1 MNLQRRAFISAL
13 LFGLCVWQTSPSY
26 AAEPGKSKT
35 VRLLT
40 VGNSFSRDA
49 MTFLPD
55 IVAADG
61 NELILHQAVIGGSS
75 PQQHLDK
82 ARLHESD
89 AKDPAGLYATGKS
102 LKEHLLAEPW
112 DVITIQQASI
122 KSHDAAT
129 YRPAAAELCEYI
141 RRYAPNSEIVLHQ
154 TWAYR
159 VDDPRFSIA
168 DPEPGEPRTQRE
180 MYEGLTRAYDEI
192 AAELKVRVVPV
203 GDAMF
208 AADGDA
214 TWGYRHDKS
223 FDPKKAK
230 HPQLPDQ
237 THSLHVGWR
246 WSSTTATTKSARPT
260 LRIDGHHA
268 SAAGQYLAGCVF
280 YEFLYGT
287 SVVGNKFMPPKL
299 EEKYVR
305 FLQETAHAA
314 MAKRRGS

>member
-1 MNLQRRAFISAL
+1 MNLQRRAFFSAL
-13 LFGLCVWQTSPSY
+13 LLGLVARQALPSH
-26 AAEPGKSKT
+26 AAEPREPKT

-61 NELILHQAVIGGSS
+61 NQLVLHQAIIGGSS

-102 LKEHLLAEPW
+102 LKEHLLAESW

-141 RRYAPNSEIVLHQ
+141 HRYAPNSEIVLHQ

-159 VDDPRFSIA
+159 VDDPRFSVV

-208 AADGDA
+208 AADSDA
-214 TWGYRHDKS
+214 TWGYRTDKL
-223 FDPKKAK
+223 FDPKKAD

-246 WSSTTATTKSARPT
+246 WSASTKNKAARPS
-260 LRIDGHHA
+260 LKIDGHHA

-280 YEFLYGT
+280 FEFLYGK
-287 SVVGNKFMPPKL
+287 SVVGNEFMPPKL
-299 EEKYVR
+299 DEKYVR

-314 MAKRRGS
+314 VAKRRGS